1 MRYICATVSRRWH
14 YRLMVYKAIQQG
26 PLLERRARLAP
37 VKIIRLRI
45 KIERAD
51 PLAAR
56 VRIGVRTSEPRGKL
70 KRPPLPRPTF
80 RIAQDQRLA
89 ETRHFGGERGAWV
102 SRHLRAVRP
111 APSRCHRCRASVSE
125 FALLVRSLP

>member
-80 RIAQDQRLA
+80 RIAQDQRPA
-89 ETRHFGGERGAWV
+89 ETSPCRRRAWGGFPDASELFGQRHRG
-102 SRHLRAVRP
+102 
-111 APSRCHRCRASVSE
+111 
-125 FALLVRSLP
+125 